1 MPANKR
7 HLGTRMQRISKTLA
21 GIVGGY
27 LVAMAIH
34 LAIGTFWGSSSSW
47 IQTTTYSSF
56 AVWIAAIIVALLFKK
71 AWHVWVLYLLII
83 VSCSGL
89 IYLLR

>member
-7 HLGTRMQRISKTLA
+7 HLGSRMQRISKTLA

-27 LVAMAIH
+27 LIAMAFH
-34 LAIGTFWGSSSSW
+34 LAIGIFWGSSPGW

-71 AWHVWVLYLLII
+71 AWQVWAIYGSII
-83 VSCSGL
+83 VSCSVL
-89 IYLLR
+89 IYLFR